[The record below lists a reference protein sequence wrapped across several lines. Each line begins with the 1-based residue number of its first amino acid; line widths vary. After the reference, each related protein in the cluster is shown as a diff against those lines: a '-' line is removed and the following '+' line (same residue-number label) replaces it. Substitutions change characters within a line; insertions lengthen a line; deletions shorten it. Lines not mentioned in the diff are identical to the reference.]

1 MTSRSF
7 FKATASAVAI
17 TAGCGLATTAFAN
30 DDVVAHVAAGDV
42 VMPSI
47 TYNGWNY
54 SLFDQINTDNV
65 GQLTLAWA
73 FQLGVLDEYEASPLV
88 VGDVMYIVAP
98 VDAPG
103 EGPNYVTAHDI
114 NDNGRIL
121 WEFRPDVDIEA
132 SRQACCGDQTRGLQ
146 YAEGNIYYHTLDG
159 QVFSLDAETG
169 EALWRSI
176 GADVTIREHAAGNGI
191 IINDLYIIGNAGG
204 EYGVRGKVSAF
215 DIHTGQTQWVMYN
228 MGPNNEVGIG
238 PRFDPQYAYMQSA
251 NPGLDTWF
259 GDSWRRGGGTSWGY
273 FTADLERDMF
283 FYGTGNCGPWNPDY
297 RREWGV
303 VDLDANGQLV
313 DYFNNFCAAT
323 MARDATSGELIWAY
337 ANVPADPWDLDIP
350 LIHPLIEYDG
360 QDAVVLASRNGW
372 FYVWDRD
379 NGTILNEPWMH
390 TFVDMQTSVDLDTGL
405 PVYNYDNWPFT
416 FLEDKQRY
424 VDAGRFVGDPNYAEE
439 NIDPAEYTG
448 TEITFCPGTSARNWQ
463 NDVYN
468 PETGF
473 LYTVNNTSCSTW
485 RYIEGEYVAG
495 EGYVLRTNAGVG
507 PRRGFGD
514 GVEVGQ
520 THYDYAALQN
530 APLIEYTNQLMAN
543 DPHGAAQ
550 VWTVEFFENNDAPPH
565 GTAGGLIFQGSK
577 ADGAMHAYDAATGEE
592 LWSFTLGTGFE
603 AAPVSY
609 MHNGIQYLAVIASSS
624 GTSDVDA
631 GDGPNADERFRRGGS
646 TLFVFA
652 LPSAVAGN

>member
-1 MTSRSF
+1 MNIKSIVKTS
-7 FKATASAVAI
+7 ASTIALA
-17 TAGCGLATTAFAN
+17 AGCGLATTALAN
-30 DDVVAHVAAGDV
+30 DDVVAHVAAGNV

-54 SLFDQINTDNV
+54 SLFDQINTENV
-65 GQLTLAWA
+65 GQLTLSWA

-103 EGPNYVTAHDI
+103 EGPNYVTAHDL

-146 YAEGNIYYHTLDG
+146 YAEGKIFYHTLDG
-159 QVFSLDAETG
+159 QVFALDGETG
-169 EALWRSI
+169 EPLWRSI
-176 GADVTIREHAAGNGI
+176 GADVTIREHTAGNGI
-191 IINDLYIIGNAGG
+191 IIGDLYIIGNAGG
-204 EYGVRGKVSAF
+204 EYGVRGKVQAF
-215 DIHTGQTQWVMYN
+215 DMEDGQTQWVMYN
-228 MGPNNEVGIG
+228 MGPNNEIGIG
-238 PRFDPQYAYMQSA
+238 PRFDPQYEYMQSA
-251 NPGLDTWF
+251 APGLDTWF

-273 FTADLERDMF
+273 FTADLERNMF

-303 VDLDANGQLV
+303 VNLDENGQLT

-323 MARDATSGELIWAY
+323 MARDASTGELIWAY

-350 LIHPLIEYDG
+350 LIHPLIEYEG

-379 NGTILNEPWMH
+379 NGTILNTPWMH
-390 TFVDMQTSVDLDTGL
+390 SFVDMATSVDLDTGL
-405 PVYNYDNWPFT
+405 PNYNYDNWPFT

-424 VDAGRFVGDPNYAEE
+424 VDAGRFAGDPNFAEA
-439 NIDPAEYTG
+439 NVDPDEYTG
-448 TEITFCPGTSARNWQ
+448 TEISFCPGTSVRNWQ

-495 EGYVLRTNAGVG
+495 EGYVLRNNAGAT
-507 PRRGFGD
+507 PRRWFGD
-514 GVEVGQ
+514 GVEVAQ
-520 THYDYAALQN
+520 THYNYVDLQN
-530 APLIEYTNQLMAN
+530 APEIEFTNQLMAN
-543 DPHGAAQ
+543 DPHNAVQA
-550 VWTVEFFENNDAPPH
+550 WSVEFFENNDAPPH
-565 GTAGGLIFQGSK
+565 GTAGGLIFHGGK
-577 ADGAMHAYDAATGEE
+577 HDGAIHAYDAATGEE
-592 LWSFTLGTGFE
+592 LWKFVLGVGFE
-603 AAPVSY
+603 AAPISY
-609 MHNGIQYLAVIASSS
+609 MLDGVQYLAVIGSSS

-631 GDGPNADERFRRGGS
+631 GDGPAADERFRRGGS
-646 TLFVFA
+646 TLYVFA
-652 LPSAVAGN
+652 LPTAVAGN

>member
-1 MTSRSF
+1 MTRSL

-17 TAGCGLATTAFAN
+17 TAGCGLATSALAN

-42 VMPSI
+42 VIPSI
-47 TYNGWNY
+47 TYDGWNY

-65 GQLTLAWA
+65 GQLSLAWA

-103 EGPNYVTAHDI
+103 EGPNYVTAHDL

-121 WEFRPDVDIEA
+121 WEFRPDVDIEG

-146 YAEGNIYYHTLDG
+146 YAEGNIFYHTLDG

-176 GADVTIREHAAGNGI
+176 GADSTIREHTAGNGI

-204 EYGVRGKVSAF
+204 EYGVRGKVQAF
-215 DIHTGQTQWVMYN
+215 DINTGQTQWVMYT

-303 VDLDANGQLV
+303 VDLGDNGQLQ

-323 MARDATSGELIWAY
+323 MARDASSGELIWAY
-337 ANVPADPWDLDIP
+337 ANVPGDPWDLDIP
-350 LIHPLIEYDG
+350 LIHPLIEYEG

-379 NGTILNEPWMH
+379 NGTILNTPWMH
-390 TFVDMQTSVDLDTGL
+390 SFVDMATSVDLETGL
-405 PVYNYDNWPFT
+405 PVYVYDNWPFT

-424 VDAGRFVGDPNYAEE
+424 VDAGVFTADPNYAEA
-439 NIDPAEYTG
+439 NIDPEEYTG
-448 TEITFCPGTSARNWQ
+448 TEITFCPGTSVRNWQ

-507 PRRGFGD
+507 PRRWFGN
-514 GVEVGQ
+514 GTEVGQ
-520 THYDYAALQN
+520 THYDYADLQN
-530 APLIEYTNQLMAN
+530 GPIIEFTNQLMAN
-543 DPHGAAQ
+543 DPHGARQ
-550 VWTVEFFENNDAPPH
+550 VWTVEFYQNNDAPPH
-565 GTAGGLIFQGSK
+565 GTAGGLIFQGGK
-577 ADGAMHAYDAATGEE
+577 HDGAMHAYDAVTGEE
-592 LWSFTLGTGFE
+592 LWKITLGTGFE

-609 MHNGIQYLAVIASSS
+609 MHNGVQYLAVIGSSS
-624 GTSDVDA
+624 GTSNVDA
-631 GDGPNADERFRRGGS
+631 ADDAAADERFRRGGS

-652 LPSAVAGN
+652 LPSAVAAN